1 MKSCA
6 KKCMNNNK
14 SCQERECR
22 YWIDYKDDV
31 NCTFVAIHNHGSMTL
46 RQVAERTG
54 VTFARIKQIEQK
66 LLKKLGSKKYDFID
80 FK

>member
-1 MKSCA
+1 MKNCA
-6 KKCMNNNK
+6 KKCMKSNK

-31 NCTFVAIHNHGSMTL
+31 NCTFVAVHKQGSMTL
-46 RQVAERTG
+46 RQVADRTG

-66 LLKKLGSKKYDFID
+66 LLKKLSSKKYDFID